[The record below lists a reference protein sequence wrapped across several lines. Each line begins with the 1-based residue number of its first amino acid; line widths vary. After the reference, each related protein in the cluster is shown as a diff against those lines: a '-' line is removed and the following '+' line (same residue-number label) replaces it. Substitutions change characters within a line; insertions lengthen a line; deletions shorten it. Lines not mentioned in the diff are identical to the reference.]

1 VTRRIR
7 LLGASIAVAV
17 ILAAGV
23 TIATYDHAIA
33 AFFSSGLQL
42 PWWIGA
48 GKRTSPRYK
57 LVNN

>member
-33 AFFSSGLQL
+33 AFFSSGQSSC
-42 PWWIGA
+42 G
-48 GKRTSPRYK
+48 GG
-57 LVNN
+57 